1 MEAIKSMTLKEHQI
15 TIDNEL
21 LKKQFIIEEEEEN
34 QNSQELNNN
43 KRKIKTDKIS
53 ELKLLEKKAEE
64 DMYNKMTLDL
74 PLYQDKIKRDKDLYR
89 EEFMKFLKEFKLRF
103 AKFLESPNNND
114 STIKEVIVFLSHL
127 SHVFPKELSFLP
139 VELKNLL
146 EFSYNI
152 IHPSIRLS
160 IIESFNLLRKKN
172 LIEPIA

>member
-1 MEAIKSMTLKEHQI
+1 MEAIKSMSLMEHQI
-15 TIDNEL
+15 TIDNDL
-21 LKKQFIIEEEEEN
+21 LKRQFIIGEEDEDIKE
-34 QNSQELNNN
+34 QDNNRKKN
-43 KRKIKTDKIS
+43 KND
-53 ELKLLEKKAEE
+53 LKLLEKKAEE
-64 DMYNKMTLDL
+64 EMYNKMTLDL
-74 PLYQDKIKRDKDLYR
+74 PLYQDKIKRDKDLYK

-103 AKFLESPNNND
+103 KVFLESPNNND
-114 STIKEVIVFLSHL
+114 NTIKDVIVFLSHL

-172 LIEPIA
+172 LIEPIE

>member
-1 MEAIKSMTLKEHQI
+1 MEAIKNMSLMEHQI

-21 LKKQFIIEEEEEN
+21 LKRQFIIGEEGEDIKE
-34 QNSQELNNN
+34 QDNNRKKN
-43 KRKIKTDKIS
+43 KNDKVT

-64 DMYNKMTLDL
+64 EMYNKMTLDL
-74 PLYQDKIKRDKDLYR
+74 PLYQDKIKRDKDLYK

-103 AKFLESPNNND
+103 KIFLESPNNND
-114 STIKEVIVFLSHL
+114 NTIKDVIVFLSHL

-172 LIEPIA
+172 LIEPIE

>member
-1 MEAIKSMTLKEHQI
+1 MEAIKNMSLMEHQI
-15 TIDNEL
+15 TIDNDL
-21 LKKQFIIEEEEEN
+21 LKRQFIIGEEDEDIKE
-34 QNSQELNNN
+34 QDNNRKKN
-43 KRKIKTDKIS
+43 KN

-64 DMYNKMTLDL
+64 EMYNKMTLDL
-74 PLYQDKIKRDKDLYR
+74 PLYQDKIKRDKDLYK

-103 AKFLESPNNND
+103 KIFLESPNNND
-114 STIKEVIVFLSHL
+114 NTIKDVIVFLSHL

-172 LIEPIA
+172 LIEPIE

>member
-1 MEAIKSMTLKEHQI
+1 MEAIKNMSLMEHQI
-15 TIDNEL
+15 TIDNDL
-21 LKKQFIIEEEEEN
+21 LKRQFIIGEEDEDIKE
-34 QNSQELNNN
+34 QDNNRKKN
-43 KRKIKTDKIS
+43 KN

-64 DMYNKMTLDL
+64 EMYNKMTLDL
-74 PLYQDKIKRDKDLYR
+74 PLYQDKIKRDKDLYK

-103 AKFLESPNNND
+103 KVFLESPNNND
-114 STIKEVIVFLSHL
+114 NTIKDVIVFLSHL

-172 LIEPIA
+172 LIEPIE